1 MPLMFLAKI
10 CSGWAA
16 DLLKLLLIHNIVI
29 TIFLCARFFGFTKQL
44 ANFLLTEH
52 QNFLFGTRTYPSLL
66 QLLRSSSRASTAYT
80 SIRRRH
86 RSRAWWPDDAPL
98 ASFIV
103 PKFLRNDLCGMGK
116 RLGSDNGNA
125 TVTPAMMVR
134 TFRKLWNLKFETWRW
149 LISDVY
155 GDDDTL
161 SPASPGVLFFSR
173 FPWGVSMRTLSS
185 YLFLT
190 SYFIISLCN
199 SNILV
204 ATSFLNCRFYHNT
217 TWYSRKWR
225 FLAQIGWPHLNNFIC
240 HVKSREY

>member
-10 CSGWAA
+10 CSGWVA

-134 TFRKLWNLKFETWRW
+134 TFRKLWNLKLEDDLLATCTVTTTPSHRHHPGCCFSAGFPEECQWGPSQVIYFLL
-149 LISDVY
+149 LI
-155 GDDDTL
+155 L
-161 SPASPGVLFFSR
+161 S
-173 FPWGVSMRTLSS
+173 
-185 YLFLT
+185 
-190 SYFIISLCN
+190 
-199 SNILV
+199 
-204 ATSFLNCRFYHNT
+204 
-217 TWYSRKWR
+217 
-225 FLAQIGWPHLNNFIC
+225 LAYVTQIYW
-240 HVKSREY
+240 